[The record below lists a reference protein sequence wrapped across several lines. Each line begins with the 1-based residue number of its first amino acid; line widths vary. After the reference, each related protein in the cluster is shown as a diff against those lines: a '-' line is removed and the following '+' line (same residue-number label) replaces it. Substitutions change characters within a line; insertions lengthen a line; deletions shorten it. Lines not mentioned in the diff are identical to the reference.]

1 MNRAAAVIIIG
12 GGIAGLAAALEL
24 AQSRVSTIVLE
35 GKTRFGGRI
44 HTVRDNGLPIELGA
58 EFIHGRSKPLLAAIQ
73 NARLS
78 TQAVPDSNQTFE
90 DGRLQESRIW
100 DVVSDVLK
108 RVDRRK
114 PDSSL
119 EDFLAGQPLD
129 ERTRRLVRN
138 FVTGF
143 DAAHTD
149 CISAHACLLA
159 EHSGEQLDL
168 PQELRI
174 ADGYAGLVE
183 YFARE
188 IRARGGELVSGVKVR
203 RVRWQSGNVEVLAGR
218 DGGGE
223 IFQGDA
229 GIVTLPLGVLK
240 AGDVLFEPPL
250 PDKIEAA
257 KRLRFGNVVKVI
269 FHFRESSWGDF
280 GFIHVPD
287 ASLPTWWSD
296 ARGPLL
302 TGWAGGTH
310 ADALLRCSTDEL
322 RSMGLAILS
331 KILFKGASPQTLE
344 RSLLAVHH
352 YNWAD
357 DSEIR
362 GAYSYIPV
370 NGLDL
375 PGRLA
380 EPVAGTLFFAGEAT
394 VTDGQTG
401 TVFSALESGQRAAR
415 EFLSKM

>member
-12 GGIAGLAAALEL
+12 GGIAGLGAALEL
-24 AQSRVSTIVLE
+24 ARRRVSTIVLE
-35 GKTRFGGRI
+35 AKSRFGGRI
-44 HTVRDNGLPIELGA
+44 HTVRDHGLAIELGA
-58 EFIHGRSKPLLAAIQ
+58 EFVHGRGKPLLEAIQ

-78 TQAVPDSNQTFE
+78 TQAVPGSNQIFE
-90 DGRLQESRIW
+90 NGRLEECNVW
-100 DVVSDVLK
+100 DTVSEVLK

-159 EHSGEQLDL
+159 ELSGEQMDL

-183 YFARE
+183 YFTRE
-188 IRARGGELVSGVKVR
+188 ITARGGGLVSGAKVR
-203 RVRWQSGNVEVLAGR
+203 RVRWQPGNIEVLASR
-218 DGGGE
+218 DGGEE

-229 GIVTLPLGVLK
+229 GIVTLPVGVLK
-240 AGDVLFEPPL
+240 AGDVLFEPFL
-250 PDKIEAA
+250 PDKAEAA
-257 KRLRFGNVVKVI
+257 NRLQFGNVVKVI

-280 GFIHVPD
+280 GFIHAPG
-287 ASLPTWWSD
+287 AALPTWWSD
-296 ARGPLL
+296 ARGPIL
-302 TGWAGGTH
+302 TGWAGGTD
-310 ADALLRCSTDEL
+310 ADALLRCSSDEL
-322 RSMGLAILS
+322 RSLGLALLS
-331 KILFKGASPQTLE
+331 KILRASVQALE
-344 RSLLAVHH
+344 RGLLAVHY
-352 YNWAD
+352 YNWAGD
-357 DSEIR
+357 PEIR

-370 NGLDL
+370 NGMDL